1 MLLSLFIFFFFFSNE
16 ARFDRSKYYLW
27 IFKIQGIRFHLPL
40 PRLPPPP
47 FNSSFYGWKD
57 SKILFIVSRENSS
70 PGRMTKCTFVFLLC
84 TSQRHIDW
92 SFLRC
97 KFFASHFPIPFAL
110 SSPDIFTLPRVKLP
124 RLSFLFQ
131 ITGHSWISW
140 WFYALSMYQILK
152 LSIIWWLFKIYFF
165 FHISSWIHRA

>member
-1 MLLSLFIFFFFFSNE
+1 MDKIYCYYLFSFFFSFFLTKQDSIVVNII
-16 ARFDRSKYYLW
+16 SGYLK
-27 IFKIQGIRFHLPL
+27 FKEYVFTSLSPAS
-40 PRLPPPP
+40 PPP

-152 LSIIWWLFKIYFF
+152 LSIIWTL
-165 FHISSWIHRA
+165 